1 MASFTTADQAFVWV
15 ADSRSSFVYSYQRQA
30 DGKLTHSQRYGYLHC
45 PDAESESIADGMTI
59 DEEGRLYVAT
69 KLGVQILDQLGRVH
83 LILPNPHPEKKK
95 LSNVAFGGPE
105 LDTLFVTCTDKVYKR
120 RLKTKGVVPSR
131 GPAPVSKPGPINRNY
146 HFTSVSAICSSSFTI
161 DQLSSSGKR
170 EIPARKEFMSGCG
183 REHRAAILLCH
194 VHADAEIFV
203 HRSNLTAR
211 AFECA
216 IHDELGT
223 ICQEWATGHHSP

>member
-1 MASFTTADQAFVWV
+1 MASSPRLTRPFVWV

-131 GPAPVSKPGPINRNY
+131 GPAPVSKPG
-146 HFTSVSAICSSSFTI
+146 
-161 DQLSSSGKR
+161 L
-170 EIPARKEFMSGCG
+170 
-183 REHRAAILLCH
+183 
-194 VHADAEIFV
+194 
-203 HRSNLTAR
+203 
-211 AFECA
+211 
-216 IHDELGT
+216 
-223 ICQEWATGHHSP
+223 